1 MVRRL
6 AWFLTLAGAVPFV
19 LATGALFASDA
30 SSVRVPA
37 ITALVTYSAVILSF
51 LGGIEWGLAIRD
63 DAGNEASRA
72 IALGLSTVSSLAAW
86 AVLWLPS
93 ATWQVGRRAG
103 PLRRRVGRR
112 PVDGEPRAAAGVV
125 RRPAHRDQRAGLRH
139 PRARPLPAL
148 APPHLRALRPGRE
161 PAKRSSH
168 AKNSRYQRREFCG
181 LRIQWFSSGKNTS
194 RAGTPFALRVL

>member
-6 AWFLTLAGAVPFV
+6 AWFLTLAGVVPFV

-63 DAGNEASRA
+63 DSGNEATRA

-93 ATWQVGRRAG
+93 ATWQVG
-103 PLRRRVGRR
+103 
-112 PVDGEPRAAAGVV
+112 AALGLFVTVWA
-125 RRPAHRDQRAGLRH
+125 ADQWMASRGL
-139 PRARPLPAL
+139 LPAWFVDLRTAISALVAATL
-148 APPHLRALRPGRE
+148 ALALFR
-161 PAKRSSH
+161 
-168 AKNSRYQRREFCG
+168 
-181 LRIQWFSSGKNTS
+181 L
-194 RAGTPFALRVL
+194 

>member
-63 DAGNEASRA
+63 DSGNETSRA

-86 AVLWLPS
+86 AVLWLPT
-93 ATWQVGRRAG
+93 ATWQVG
-103 PLRRRVGRR
+103 
-112 PVDGEPRAAAGVV
+112 AALGLFVAVW
-125 RRPAHRDQRAGLRH
+125 AADQWMASRGL
-139 PRARPLPAL
+139 LPAWFVDLRTAISALVSAIL
-148 APPHLRALRPGRE
+148 ALALFR
-161 PAKRSSH
+161 
-168 AKNSRYQRREFCG
+168 
-181 LRIQWFSSGKNTS
+181 L
-194 RAGTPFALRVL
+194 

>member
-1 MVRRL
+1 VIRRL
-6 AWFLTLAGAVPFV
+6 AWFLTLAGVVPFV

-63 DAGNEASRA
+63 DSGNEASRA

-93 ATWQVGRRAG
+93 ATWQVG
-103 PLRRRVGRR
+103 
-112 PVDGEPRAAAGVV
+112 AALGLFLAVW
-125 RRPAHRDQRAGLRH
+125 AADQWMASRGL
-139 PRARPLPAL
+139 LPAWFVDLRTAISALVSALL
-148 APPHLRALRPGRE
+148 ALALFR
-161 PAKRSSH
+161 
-168 AKNSRYQRREFCG
+168 
-181 LRIQWFSSGKNTS
+181 L
-194 RAGTPFALRVL
+194 

>member
-6 AWFLTLAGAVPFV
+6 AWFLSLAGAVPFLV
-19 LATGALFASDA
+19 ATAALYASDS

-63 DAGNEASRA
+63 ESGNEATRV

-93 ATWQVGRRAG
+93 PTWQVGAALGLFVAVWGADEWMAG
-103 PLRRRVGRR
+103 RGLLPTWFVDLRTAVSAI
-112 PVDGEPRAAAGVV
+112 VAASLAV
-125 RRPAHRDQRAGLRH
+125 
-139 PRARPLPAL
+139 AL
-148 APPHLRALRPGRE
+148 WRL
-161 PAKRSSH
+161 
-168 AKNSRYQRREFCG
+168 
-181 LRIQWFSSGKNTS
+181 
-194 RAGTPFALRVL
+194 

>member
-93 ATWQVGRRAG
+93 ATWQVG
-103 PLRRRVGRR
+103 
-112 PVDGEPRAAAGVV
+112 AALGLFVIVWA
-125 RRPAHRDQRAGLRH
+125 ADQWMASRGL
-139 PRARPLPAL
+139 LPAWFVDLRTAISALVCAIL
-148 APPHLRALRPGRE
+148 ALALFR
-161 PAKRSSH
+161 
-168 AKNSRYQRREFCG
+168 
-181 LRIQWFSSGKNTS
+181 L
-194 RAGTPFALRVL
+194 

>member
-6 AWFLTLAGAVPFV
+6 AWFLTLAGALPFV

-93 ATWQVGRRAG
+93 ATWQVG
-103 PLRRRVGRR
+103 
-112 PVDGEPRAAAGVV
+112 AALGLFVIVWA
-125 RRPAHRDQRAGLRH
+125 ADQWMASRGL
-139 PRARPLPAL
+139 LPAWFVDLRTAISALVCAIL
-148 APPHLRALRPGRE
+148 ALALFR
-161 PAKRSSH
+161 
-168 AKNSRYQRREFCG
+168 
-181 LRIQWFSSGKNTS
+181 L
-194 RAGTPFALRVL
+194 

>member
-6 AWFLTLAGAVPFV
+6 AWFLTLAGVVPFV

-63 DAGNEASRA
+63 DSGNEASRA

-93 ATWQVGRRAG
+93 ATWQVGAALGLFVAVWAADQWMAARG
-103 PLRRRVGRR
+103 LLPTWFVDLRTAVS
-112 PVDGEPRAAAGVV
+112 VLVAAILAAALF
-125 RRPAHRDQRAGLRH
+125 RL
-139 PRARPLPAL
+139 
-148 APPHLRALRPGRE
+148 
-161 PAKRSSH
+161 
-168 AKNSRYQRREFCG
+168 
-181 LRIQWFSSGKNTS
+181 
-194 RAGTPFALRVL
+194 